1 MRLDMAALR
10 LLIVRPRSVAM
21 AAVCAVL
28 LSGCGAS
35 LNNASLGGAGVG
47 VEDAGEPKL
56 GIGNGEKPETAV
68 AIPNGVGSTAGA
80 TVASATIVPV
90 KASGG
95 AAVTTAA
102 PNDPTRV
109 AAAKAANGFISASAP
124 GNTSYKIGPHDVV
137 EISVFKVPELSKSA
151 QVSDIGTVNLPLL
164 GEVPAASKTAQEL
177 ERDLTKRLGAKYLQN
192 PQVTVFVREY
202 NSQRITVEGAVKK
215 PGVYP
220 LRGKTSLLQTIAQ
233 AEGFGDTADTTVVIF
248 RQSEKGRSAARFD
261 VSEIRSG
268 TAEDPVLQSGDVVVV
283 STSALKEGLNS
294 VMKILP
300 LASVFALL

>member
-1 MRLDMAALR
+1 M
-10 LLIVRPRSVAM
+10 
-21 AAVCAVL
+21 
-28 LSGCGAS
+28 
-35 LNNASLGGAGVG
+35 NNASLGGAGVG

-56 GIGNGEKPETAV
+56 GIGNGEKPEKAV